1 MNKQKTR
8 KKVVAFLLSM
18 LMLISLFQNISYT
31 PIAEGGETETT
42 VEMAAEGGETEAT
55 VETVA
60 EEAQTTEE
68 ETSETETTT
77 EEEYPAQNI
86 DVSTE
91 PETETTEAEA
101 TENTEEIQQPLTLQ
115 EDGIQVYAGETKD
128 LLKDANAILDGLVL
142 KGVYKDQDGVSH
154 VIEFTQDSE
163 ITIPGDADI
172 NMDLNFLLKDG
183 NVIDGSAKYVYKLP
197 DTVRVDVEKKHE
209 LLDKNGKSIGN
220 VQISRDGTLTFQ
232 FYEDAVQNN
241 NDIPFYVKFDG
252 KFSSELSEGDK
263 KGDLV
268 FPAGDTSYTYK
279 VDVTKPNSNDPSKVY
294 SDYGI
299 QKSGTVTTTAD
310 GKKVIRWTISV
321 CPQGRKD
328 FCGTVVDVL
337 PEGLTYAENVTYE
350 GLLEGGGTITP
361 KLDGNILSFD
371 MDKCNTYYDIK
382 ISFDTEI
389 TPDYGAPITNET
401 SITKENTSTFNPD
414 DTEDKSVTSNK
425 ANVKVTPNVLS
436 KSGVNEGGVIT
447 WTVKINADRFDL
459 ANSTYTDTIGAG
471 QKLRPDSFKFTSP
484 AGTDSSIVTDK
495 NDNGFKINFG
505 SSENKGYYEF
515 TYQTEQTDWA
525 ASSLTNNGTLNGGKF
540 SNYTTGNV
548 SVKGVSM
555 ITKESTGYD
564 SILHTLTWKIT
575 VNPEMYDA
583 MGTVKITDS
592 FPQLS
597 KWTSSGETKYDTMD
611 WVSVTRDDTKEVL
624 NVAPELNGFT
634 YTFTNGALDGRA
646 ITLTVVTKLKD
657 ECIEAFNGQWMSVKN
672 KVEMTSGK
680 NPTTPAKAEAER
692 NIEIK
697 KTSLIEKTGKIQTDG
712 TIMWQIR
719 VNASEMKKNKILIT
733 DTIGGNQKYIAGSS
747 NIATD
752 EWRLDQDNGVY
763 AREPQVSADGKTL
776 TYTFDASDALFD
788 SGYFNSQFYIRY
800 YTKADVT
807 VSESNTEST
816 YNNTAKAEIDFDGDV
831 HLKDEKTASVTGKVG
846 GVVDKTA
853 KYSENQNYIDWSI
866 TINKPGYDLSTAVNP
881 RIVDKLASYYDY
893 SMGTLYEVVNGVE
906 TEVPGSEYIITVVN
920 QELTVQL
927 PTDGNGKYKGT
938 ATYVFK
944 FRTRFNCLDVELP
957 SSLTNSVSFIGLAD
971 VYEQTSQEIK
981 NIHFSSSS
989 AGASTRQRI
998 RIKKVDAD
1006 DSSKVLKDAVFEMY
1020 AGTVKVGE
1028 AQTDASGYAV
1038 FDNLT
1043 ISEDATVKIHE
1054 TVAPDGYDL
1063 PSETERVKT
1072 IPMSAFKTVSVI
1084 NGMQTMEV
1092 EIKNKKTASQTVTGK
1107 IELTK
1112 VDAAD
1117 DTPLA
1122 GAQFTLYTELPTAAS
1137 TGLTRTTDTDGK
1149 VEFASLNVG
1158 TAGAPKVYYVV
1169 ETKSPDGYLY
1179 DAMKQVVI
1187 KASIDDIGVTTYEQ
1201 GTIVGSAFVAD
1212 TPANTSN
1219 QIKNTKTTA
1228 ELQITKVDAA
1238 SATTLLPGAAFGLY
1252 KDAQCTDLV
1261 GKATTDVDG
1270 KAEFTGLELGKT
1282 YYYREEKAP
1291 TGYVLD
1297 SSIKDVTIGNGTETA
1312 IETKKITVEDE
1323 KQNGSLR
1330 VKKVDDGVPANPI
1343 KGIKFKLKDS
1353 SSVYVQKNGTD
1364 YTVTTDENGE
1374 AIFENLPYGSYTLEE
1389 VSGSVPTKYTPS
1401 AGITVKI
1408 DSNTTKAVTVVNAV
1422 KRFKL
1427 QVVKVDKT
1435 DTAKKLA
1442 GATFTLYSKDGVR
1455 LAEKETGADGT
1466 IEFDNLAYDGYYITE
1481 MKAPDGYN
1489 ATGSISFSAD
1499 KFTTMPGQSGTDWN
1513 SVWEAGTNT
1522 FTITVQ
1528 DTKQNGKIVLTKNG
1542 KNGVVLPGAEFTL
1555 YKDGLEVTKVISDAS
1570 GKVEFTGLAYGT
1582 YTVQETKAPS
1592 VTAYIMDPTIYTI
1605 EVVSDTKNKV
1615 ISPASV
1621 SNNGQLVSS
1630 LDSLVTV
1637 TNDEQVTT
1645 PPNISFKLLKQGKD
1659 GVTSDV
1665 HALDG
1670 ATFGFYEIK
1679 TGGTEKLLATATS
1692 DSTGMVYFRR
1702 VNIEQS
1708 AADSKYV
1715 VRELHAPVG
1724 YKKSDQVYVL
1734 GNTKTDLNAY
1744 ADVQSGGSTGK
1755 ADNEILWMIDK
1766 SAESTAPVEAT
1777 VINEQVLG
1785 SVYVK
1790 KVSSY
1795 DQTALAGAEFTL
1807 YKEDGATL
1815 VSGAGITNP
1824 QTTDATG
1831 GVTFTNLPL
1840 GKYVV
1845 KETKAPKGY
1854 VVSTETQTVTISDET
1869 LQNLT
1874 FKDDRIDLSISK
1886 LAVGGSTELQGAKL
1900 KITKTDGTE
1909 VIPEWT
1915 SSTTP
1920 KKISYSALETG
1931 VNYVLKETS
1940 APAGYA
1946 YSADITF
1953 RINADGT
1960 ITIDTGNS
1968 DANAS
1973 VSGQTLV
1980 MRDAPIAIS
1989 VEKVDASNSNAPL
2002 QNAIL
2007 AVIDGSNNKELER
2020 FTTNGTAH
2028 ALDMSKITVPADNTK
2043 KDYILREISAP
2054 TGYEIAEDIIFAVD
2068 KSGVVYTKDA
2078 AGNYIQVSTSGSGL
2092 AGTTATLTMTDKKM
2106 PEGTIYIRKL
2116 TPAGN
2121 TLSGASLAI
2130 YKKNDYDGNQA
2141 SATPEVSEFTSGT
2154 TPHAIKVTPSEPN
2167 TLHPN
2172 VEYVLVEKSAPDG
2185 YIIAKPITFTIKDVG
2200 TTSGTTQYRITTISD
2215 TNSLNSDKVTI
2226 MMTDQPLSLRI
2237 KKETSS
2243 GDLLAG
2249 ATLKLY
2255 EGAVADESKLVEEFT
2270 TNRTNMHTVEFTK
2283 LKAGQEYLLVETA
2296 APNGFLKSRD
2306 IKFTIEADGTIT
2318 KQYLQQENGTWK
2330 ESRVSGNTVIMTDD
2344 EEAVT
2349 LSKIDSGTKGNLA
2362 GATVKLESVVYGSY
2376 DVSGYDR
2383 NFTPQT
2389 FTTTNDVI
2397 SLDANLFHTGCVYQ
2411 LSEITAPT
2419 GYGYAKNVVFLYT
2432 DDHRVQYLTS
2442 SNTGRDRTVYMFDE
2456 PIELSVHKKNSVT
2469 NGYVKDAKLQILDD
2483 AGIVVTS
2490 WTTGND
2496 AKAVGGKLTAPA
2508 TGRKK
2513 YTLQE
2518 IEAPK
2523 GYTKAND
2530 ISFEVASDGTIYIA
2544 DANGNY
2550 TQAVTEITMHD
2561 EPQLQVI
2568 KQNPDGDVVAG
2579 ATLTITKK
2587 DDTAFTPITWVS
2599 TDEPKVFDNSQ
2610 FAPDETYILTETKAP
2625 DGYGYAKPVSFTI
2638 GADGTVKV
2646 DGKVVANHTIGMTD
2660 TPIEVVFEKQDADSK
2675 RTIAGAQIAIQDA
2688 AGDVVYT
2695 FTTTESAVAIPK
2707 EVLRAPAKEGVLANY
2722 TFVELSAP
2730 FGYEKADPVAFAID
2744 SEGNVYAKNPENGEM
2759 TLLSSLGIKALIMY
2773 DAPDYLHISKV
2784 DATNSEEID
2793 GAKLAIRDADG
2804 NEIVSWESSKKDG
2817 AKKLSISE
2825 YFEADK
2831 EYTLNEVEA
2840 PKGYELAE
2848 AIVFKIGTDNVIYVK
2863 DAGGAFAA
2871 VTDQTIVMKDL
2882 PSTSVVTTETTTTT
2896 TTTTSSNTS
2905 KKTGDTAPVAPI
2917 TVVMLVAA
2925 VGIIILGVVKKKRND
2940 K

>member
-42 VEMAAEGGETEAT
+42 VETAAEGGETEAT
-55 VETVA
+55 IETAA

-115 EDGIQVYAGETKD
+115 EDGIQVYVGETKD
-128 LLKDANAILDGLVL
+128 LLKDANAILDGLTL
-142 KGVYKDQDGVSH
+142 KGVYKDKDGVSH

-232 FYEDAVQNN
+232 FYKDAVQNN

-337 PEGLTYAENVTYE
+337 PEGLTYQGNVTYD
-350 GLLEGGGTITP
+350 GLLAGGTITP

-389 TPDYGAPITNET
+389 TPDYGATITNKT

-436 KSGVNEGGVIT
+436 KSGVNNGGVIT

-459 ANSTYTDTIGAG
+459 AGSTYTDTIGTG
-471 QKLRPDSFKFTSP
+471 QKLRPDSFTFTSP
-484 AGTDSSIVTDK
+484 ARTNPNIVTDK
-495 NDNGFKINFG
+495 NDNSFKINFG
-505 SSENKGYYEF
+505 TSENTHYYEF

-525 ASSLTNNGTLNGGKF
+525 ASSLTNKGTLDGGKF
-540 SNYTTGNV
+540 NNYTTGDV

-555 ITKESTGYD
+555 ITKESIGYD

-597 KWTSSGETKYDTMD
+597 KWTSSVETKYDTMD
-611 WVSVTRDDTKEVL
+611 LVSVTDDTGKKISVNETG
-624 NVAPELNGFT
+624 NGFT
-634 YTFTNGALDGRA
+634 YTFANGALDNRS

-657 ECIEAFNGQWMSVKN
+657 GCIEAFDGQWMNVKN
-672 KVEMTSGK
+672 KVKMTSGK
-680 NPTTPAKAEAER
+680 NPSTPATAEAER

-733 DTIGGNQKYIAGSS
+733 DTIDNKQKYIAGSS

-866 TINKPGYDLSTAVNP
+866 TINKPGYDLRTAVNP

-1528 DTKQNGKIVLTKNG
+1528 DTKQNGKIVLTKND

-1555 YKDGLEVTKVISDAS
+1555 YKDGLEVTNATSDSS
-1570 GKVEFTGLAYGT
+1570 GKVAFTGLAYGT

-1592 VTAYIMDPTIYTI
+1592 VTVTGKTYIMDPTIYTI

-1621 SNNGQLVSS
+1621 LNNGQLVSS
-1630 LDSLVTV
+1630 SNSLVTV

-1645 PPNISFKLLKQGKD
+1645 PPNISFKLLKQRRD
-1659 GVTSDV
+1659 GVTSAV

-1692 DSTGMVYFRR
+1692 GNNGMVYFLQI
-1702 VNIEQS
+1702 NIES
-1708 AADSKYV
+1708 CASDSTFV
-1715 VRELHAPVG
+1715 VRELHAPTG
-1724 YKKSDQVYVL
+1724 YKKSDIDYVL
-1734 GNTKTDLNAY
+1734 GSTKKDLTDY
-1744 ADVQSGGSTGK
+1744 ADVPSSGGSGK
-1755 ADNEILWMIDK
+1755 SDEQILWMLEK
-1766 SAESTAPVEAT
+1766 SISQIAPSKAT
-1777 VINEQVLG
+1777 VVNEQILG
-1785 SVYVK
+1785 RVYVK
-1790 KVSSY
+1790 KTSSY
-1795 DQTALAGAEFTL
+1795 DNTALAGAEFTL
-1807 YKEDGATL
+1807 YKEDGTTQ
-1815 VSGAGITNP
+1815 VSGINITNP

-1831 GVTFTNLPL
+1831 GVTFKNLPL

-1886 LAVGGSTELQGAKL
+1886 LAVGGSVELQGAKF

-1946 YSADITF
+1946 YSADIQF
-1953 RINADGT
+1953 EIKADGT
-1960 ITIDTGNS
+1960 ISIINS
-1968 DANAS
+1968 ATNAS

-2007 AVIDGSNNKELER
+2007 AVIDGLNNKELER

-2078 AGNYIQVSTSGSGL
+2078 DGNYIQVSTSGSGL
-2092 AGTTATLTMTDKKM
+2092 AGTTANLTMTDKKM
-2106 PEGTIYIRKL
+2106 PEGMIYIRKL

-2121 TLSGASLAI
+2121 TLSGAKLAI
-2130 YKKNDYDGNQA
+2130 YKNTDDITT
-2141 SATPEVSEFTSGT
+2141 ATPILSFTSGT
-2154 TPHAIKVTPSEPN
+2154 TPKAVKVDDAGTAPE
-2167 TLHPN
+2167 TLKAG
-2172 VEYVLVEKSAPDG
+2172 EKYKLVELTAPNG
-2185 YIIAKPITFTIKDVG
+2185 YLIAKEITFTVTKNA
-2200 TTSGTTQYRITTISD
+2200 SAQYRITTISD

-2249 ATLKLY
+2249 ATLELY
-2255 EGAVADESKLVEEFT
+2255 IRNTDGSKGSKIDSFT

-2283 LKAGQEYLLVETA
+2283 LEAGKEYLLVETA
-2296 APNGFLKSRD
+2296 TPNGFLKSGD
-2306 IKFTIEADGTIT
+2306 IKFTIGADGTIT
-2318 KQYLQQENGTWK
+2318 KQYLQQENGKWK

-2349 LSKIDSGTKGNLA
+2349 ISKIDAGTNQGLA
-2362 GATVKLESVVYGSY
+2362 GVKLKLESVVYGSY
-2376 DVSGYDR
+2376 GLPGYDR

-2389 FTTTNDVI
+2389 FTTTSDVI
-2397 SLDANLFHTGCVYQ
+2397 SLDANLFHRGCVYQ

-2442 SNTGRDRTVYMFDE
+2442 SNKGLDRTVYMFDK
-2456 PIELSVHKKNSVT
+2456 PIKLSIHKKNSVT
-2469 NGYVKDAKLQILDD
+2469 NGYVKDAKLQIIDD

-2530 ISFEVASDGTIYIA
+2530 ISFEVASDGKIYIA

-2638 GADGTVKV
+2638 GADGTVKA

-2905 KKTGDTAPVAPI
+2905 KKTGDTAPVQPA
-2917 TVVMLVAA
+2917 LYR
-2925 VGIIILGVVKKKRND
+2925 LSSSKCLKKWWWSSWLLSL
-2940 K
+2940 

>member
-31 PIAEGGETETT
+31 PIAEGGETEATVTT
-42 VEMAAEGGETEAT
+42 ETE
-55 VETVA
+55 EM
-60 EEAQTTEE
+60 TESLPDA
-68 ETSETETTT
+68 SETD
-77 EEEYPAQNI
+77 A
-86 DVSTE
+86 VS
-91 PETETTEAEA
+91 A
-101 TENTEEIQQPLTLQ
+101 QPLTLQ

-128 LLKDANAILDGLVL
+128 LLKDANAILDGLIL
-142 KGVYKDQDGVSH
+142 KGVYKDKDGVSH

-183 NVIDGSAKYVYKLP
+183 NSIDGSAKYVYKLP

-220 VQISRDGTLTFQ
+220 VQISKDGTLTFQ

-268 FPAGDTSYTYK
+268 FPAGDTSYIYK

-337 PEGLTYAENVTYE
+337 PEGLTYQGNVTYD
-350 GLLEGGGTITP
+350 GLLAGGTITP

-389 TPDYGAPITNET
+389 TPDYGSSITN
-401 SITKENTSTFNPD
+401 SSSVTKENTSTFNPD
-414 DTEDKSVTSNK
+414 DGEDKSVTSTP
-425 ANVKVTPNVLS
+425 ATVKVTPNVLS
-436 KSGVNEGGVIT
+436 KSGVNNGGVIT
-447 WTVKINADRFDL
+447 WTVKINADRLNL
-459 ANSTYTDTIGAG
+459 AGSTYTDTIGAG
-471 QKLRPDSFKFTSP
+471 QELISDSFTFTSP
-484 AGTDSSIVTDK
+484 AGANASTIISSK
-495 NDNGFKINFG
+495 SQNGFTINFG
-505 SSENKGYYEF
+505 SASDTGYYEF
-515 TYQTEQTDWA
+515 TYQTQQTDWA
-525 ASSLTNNGTLNGGKF
+525 ASSLINKGTLNGGNF
-540 SNYTTGNV
+540 DSYTTGDV
-548 SVKGVSM
+548 SVNGVSM
-555 ITKESTGYD
+555 ITKQSTGYD
-564 SILHTLTWKIT
+564 NILHTLTWKIV
-575 VNPEMYDA
+575 VNPEAYGD
-583 MGTVKITDS
+583 MGEVTITDS
-592 FPQLS
+592 FSDLS
-597 KWTSSGETKYDTMD
+597 KWVNGSQ
-611 WVSVTRDDTKEVL
+611 VSVSTMELVSVSRDDTGEKLTVTD
-624 NVAPELNGFT
+624 NGKGFT
-634 YTFTNGALDGRA
+634 YTFANGALDNKS
-646 ITLTVVTKLKD
+646 ITLIVVTKLKD
-657 ECIEAFNGQWMSVKN
+657 DCIEAFDGQWMSVKN

-680 NPTTPAKAEAER
+680 NPTTPATAEAER

-733 DTIGGNQKYIAGSS
+733 DTISNKQKYIAGSS
-747 NIATD
+747 KIATD

-807 VSESNTEST
+807 VGESNMEST

-853 KYSENQNYIDWSI
+853 KYSENQNYIDWAI
-866 TINKPGYDLSTAVNP
+866 TINKPGYDLSAAVNP

-893 SMGTLYEVVNGVE
+893 SMGTLYKVVNGVE

-1028 AQTDASGYAV
+1028 AQTDARGYAV

-1043 ISEDATVKIHE
+1043 ISEDATVKIRE

-1063 PSETERVKT
+1063 PSETERVTT

-1107 IELTK
+1107 IALTK

-1149 VEFASLNVG
+1149 VEFASLNAG
-1158 TAGAPKVYYVV
+1158 TAGASKVYYVV

-1179 DAMKQVVI
+1179 DAAKQVVI
-1187 KASIDDIGVTTYEQ
+1187 MASIDENGATTYEQ
-1201 GTIVGSAFVAD
+1201 GTIVGSVFVAD
-1212 TPANTSN
+1212 MPVNTSN

-1238 SATTLLPGAAFGLY
+1238 RATTLLQGAAFGLY

-1261 GKATTDVDG
+1261 GTKTTGTDG
-1270 KAEFTGLELGKT
+1270 KAAFTDLEPGRT
-1282 YYYREEKAP
+1282 YYYREETAP

-1297 SSIKDVTIGNGTETA
+1297 STVKSITIGTGTETA
-1312 IETKKITVEDE
+1312 VVTKEVTVENT

-1330 VKKVDDGVPANPI
+1330 VKKVDDSVPANPI
-1343 KGIKFKLKDS
+1343 AGIQFKLKDS
-1353 SSVYVQKNGTD
+1353 SSAYVQKNSTD

-1389 VSGSVPTKYTPS
+1389 VAGSVPAKYTPS
-1401 AGITVKI
+1401 TDISVKI
-1408 DSNTTKAVTVVNAV
+1408 DSNTAKDVTVVNAV
-1422 KRFKL
+1422 KNFKL
-1427 QVVKVDKT
+1427 QVVKVDKDNT
-1435 DTAKKLA
+1435 TKKLS
-1442 GATFTLYSKDGVR
+1442 GAIFTLYSSAGVK

-1481 MKAPDGYN
+1481 MKTPDGYN
-1489 ATGSISFSAD
+1489 SIGSIAFSAD
-1499 KFTTMPGQSGTDWN
+1499 KFSATQSGTDW
-1513 SVWEAGTNT
+1513 SSAWDSSTNT
-1522 FTITVQ
+1522 FTITVK
-1528 DTKQNGKIVLTKNG
+1528 DTKQKGRIVLKKTETNRTTP
-1542 KNGVVLPGAEFTL
+1542 LEGAEFTL
-1555 YKDGLEVTKVISDAS
+1555 YKGGLKVTTATSDAN
-1570 GKVEFTGLAYGT
+1570 GKVAFTGLAYGT
-1582 YTVQETKAPS
+1582 YTVQETKAPT
-1592 VTAYIMDPTIYTI
+1592 VAGKTYIMDPTVYTV
-1605 EVVSDTKNKV
+1605 EVVSDTQNKITAPDTLTNV
-1615 ISPASV
+1615 
-1621 SNNGQLVSS
+1621 GQLIDSTN
-1630 LDSLVTV
+1630 SLVTV
-1637 TNDEQVTT
+1637 TNDEQVIT
-1645 PPNISFKLLKQGKD
+1645 PPNISFKLLKQAKN
-1659 GVTSDV
+1659 GVTSAKT
-1665 HALDG
+1665 ALSG
-1670 ATFGFYEIK
+1670 ANFGFYEQ
-1679 TGGTEKLLATATS
+1679 TSSGTEKLLATATS
-1692 DSTGMVYFRR
+1692 GNDGMVYFRQIS
-1702 VNIEQS
+1702 IESCASNS
-1708 AADSKYV
+1708 AFV
-1715 VRELHAPVG
+1715 VRELHAPTG
-1724 YKKSDQVYVL
+1724 YKKSDIDYVL
-1734 GNTKTDLNAY
+1734 GRTKQDLTDY
-1744 ADVQSGGSTGK
+1744 ADVPSSGGSGK
-1755 ADNEILWMIDK
+1755 SDEQILWMLEK
-1766 SAESTAPVEAT
+1766 SINQTAPSKAT
-1777 VINEQVLG
+1777 VINEQILG
-1785 SVYVK
+1785 RVYVK
-1790 KVSSY
+1790 KTSSY
-1795 DQTALAGAEFTL
+1795 DNTALAGAEFTL
-1807 YKEDGATL
+1807 YKEDGTTQ
-1815 VSGAGITNP
+1815 VSGMNISNP
-1824 QTTDATG
+1824 QITDVTG
-1831 GVTFTNLPL
+1831 GVTFGNLPL

-1854 VVSTETQTVTISDET
+1854 VVSTETQTVTISDDT
-1869 LQNLT
+1869 LQSCT
-1874 FKDDRIDLSISK
+1874 FRDNRIDLSVSK
-1886 LAVGGSTELQGAKL
+1886 LAVGGSAELSGAKL
-1900 KITKTDGTE
+1900 AITKTDGTT
-1909 VIPEWT
+1909 VVEWT

-1920 KKISYSALETG
+1920 KKISYAKLETG
-1931 VNYVLKETS
+1931 VTYILKETS

-1946 YSADITF
+1946 YSADIQF
-1953 RINADGT
+1953 EIKADGT
-1960 ITIDTGNS
+1960 ISITNS
-1968 DANAS
+1968 AANAS

-1989 VEKVDASNSNAPL
+1989 VAKVDDTNAPL
-2002 QNAIL
+2002 SNAIL
-2007 AVIDGSNNKELER
+2007 AVIDKTSGKELER

-2028 ALDMSKITVPADNTK
+2028 ALDMSKITVPAAENTK
-2043 KDYILREISAP
+2043 RDYILREISAP

-2068 KSGVVYTKDA
+2068 RAGTVYTKNT
-2078 AGNYIQVSTSGSGL
+2078 AGNYIPVS
-2092 AGTTATLTMTDKKM
+2092 AVGTTVTLTMMDKKK

-2116 TPAGN
+2116 TPTGN
-2121 TLSGASLAI
+2121 ALSEATLAI
-2130 YKKNDYDGNQA
+2130 YMKAAYDADPSTATSVTEFNTGN
-2141 SATPEVSEFTSGT
+2141 
-2154 TPHAIKVTPSEPN
+2154 TPHALKVTPNEPN
-2167 TLHPN
+2167 TLHPAE
-2172 VEYVLVEKSAPDG
+2172 EYVLVEKTAPKG
-2185 YIIAKPITFTIKDVG
+2185 YLKAKTISFKITDTG
-2200 TTSGTTQYRITTISD
+2200 TSGNVQYRITTISD
-2215 TNSLNSDKVTI
+2215 PNNLNGDRVTI

-2255 EGAVADESKLVEEFT
+2255 EGAVADEAKLVEEFT

-2296 APNGFLKSRD
+2296 APNGFLKSGD

-2349 LSKIDSGTKGNLA
+2349 LCKIDAGTNSNLA
-2362 GATVKLESVVYGSY
+2362 GATVRLESVTYGSY
-2376 DVSGYDR
+2376 GVSGYDR

-2397 SLDANLFHTGCVYQ
+2397 SLDANLFHTGCVYA
-2411 LSEITAPT
+2411 LSEETAPQ

-2490 WTTGND
+2490 WTTGTD
-2496 AKAVGGKLTAPA
+2496 AKAVGGKLTAPVA
-2508 TGRKK
+2508 GRKR
-2513 YTLQE
+2513 YILRET
-2518 IEAPK
+2518 EAPK
-2523 GYTKAND
+2523 GYTKAKD

-2544 DANGNY
+2544 DANGDY

-2568 KQNPDGDVVAG
+2568 KQNPDGEAVAG

-2587 DDTAFTPITWVS
+2587 DDAAFTPITWVS
-2599 TDEPKVFDNSQ
+2599 TDEPKVFDNNRFDQ
-2610 FAPDETYILTETKAP
+2610 DETYILTETKAP
-2625 DGYGYAKPVSFTI
+2625 GGYGYAKSVSFTI
-2638 GADGTVKV
+2638 GADGTVKA
-2646 DGKVVANHTIGMTD
+2646 DGKAVANHTIVMTD
-2660 TPIEVVFEKQDADSK
+2660 IPIEVVFEKQDADSK
-2675 RTIAGAQIAIQDA
+2675 RTIAGAQIAIQNA

-2695 FTTTESAVAIPK
+2695 FTTTERAVTIPR
-2707 EVLRAPAKEGVLANY
+2707 EVLQAPAKEGVFANY

-2730 FGYEKADPVAFAID
+2730 FGYEKAEPVAFAID

-2773 DAPDYLHISKV
+2773 DAPEYLHISKV

-2804 NEIVSWESSKKDG
+2804 NEIISWASSKKDG
-2817 AKKLSISE
+2817 AKKLGIGE

-2840 PKGYELAE
+2840 PKGYELAQP
-2848 AIVFKIGTDNVIYVK
+2848 IVFKIDTDNVIYVK
-2863 DAGGAFAA
+2863 DASGAFTA
-2871 VTDQTIVMKDL
+2871 VTDRTIVMKDL
-2882 PSTSVVTTETTTTT
+2882 PSTSVVTTETTV
-2896 TTTTSSNTS
+2896 TTTSSNTAT
-2905 KKTGDTAPVAPI
+2905 KTGDAIPI
-2917 TVVMLVAA
+2917 ASVTVVMIAA
-2925 VGIIILGVVKKKRND
+2925 AAGIIVLGRKKKQND

>member
-42 VEMAAEGGETEAT
+42 VETAAEGGETEAT

-328 FCGTVVDVL
+328 FCGTVVDML
-337 PEGLTYAENVTYE
+337 PEGLTYVGNVTYE

-389 TPDYGAPITNET
+389 TPDYGATITNET

-436 KSGVNEGGVIT
+436 KSGVNNGGVIT

-459 ANSTYTDTIGAG
+459 AGSTYTDTIGTG
-471 QKLRPDSFKFTSP
+471 QKLRPDSFTFTSP
-484 AGTDSSIVTDK
+484 AGTNPNIVTDK
-495 NDNGFKINFG
+495 NDNSFKINFG
-505 SSENKGYYEF
+505 TSENTHYYEF

-525 ASSLTNNGTLNGGKF
+525 ASSLTNKGTMNGGKF
-540 SNYTTGNV
+540 NNYTTGDV

-555 ITKESTGYD
+555 ITKESIGYD

-597 KWTSSGETKYDTMD
+597 KWTSSVETKYDTMD
-611 WVSVTRDDTKEVL
+611 LVSVTDDTGKKISVNETG
-624 NVAPELNGFT
+624 NGFT
-634 YTFTNGALDGRA
+634 YTFANGALDNRS

-657 ECIEAFNGQWMSVKN
+657 DCVEAFDGQWMNVKN

-680 NPTTPAKAEAER
+680 NLTTPATAEAER

-747 NIATD
+747 KIATD

-763 AREPQVSADGKTL
+763 VREPQVSADGKTL

-853 KYSENQNYIDWSI
+853 KYSENQNYIDWAI
-866 TINKPGYDLSTAVNP
+866 TINKPGYNLSAAVNP

-893 SMGTLYEVVNGVE
+893 SMGTLYKVVNGVE

-927 PTDGNGKYKGT
+927 PIDGNGKYKGT

-998 RIKKVDAD
+998 RIKKVDAG
-1006 DSSKVLKDAVFEMY
+1006 DSSMVLKDAVFEMY

-1043 ISEDATVKIHE
+1043 ISEDATVKIRE

-1063 PSETERVKT
+1063 PSETERVTT

-1149 VEFASLNVG
+1149 VEFASLEAG
-1158 TAGAPKVYYVV
+1158 TAGASKVYYVV

-1187 KASIDDIGVTTYEQ
+1187 KASIDDTGATTYEQ

-1228 ELQITKVDAA
+1228 KLQITKVDAA
-1238 SATTLLPGAAFGLY
+1238 SATALLQGAVFGLY

-1261 GKATTDVDG
+1261 GTKTTDADG
-1270 KAEFTGLELGKT
+1270 KAAFTGLELGRT
-1282 YYYREEKAP
+1282 YYYREETAP

-1297 SSIKDVTIGNGTETA
+1297 STVKSITIGTGTETA
-1312 IETKKITVEDE
+1312 VVTKEVTVENT

-1330 VKKVDDGVPANPI
+1330 VKKVDDSVPANPI
-1343 KGIKFKLKDS
+1343 AGIQFKLKDS
-1353 SSVYVQKNGTD
+1353 SGAYVQKDSSD
-1364 YTVTTDENGE
+1364 YVVVTDEDGE
-1374 AIFENLPYGSYTLEE
+1374 ATFKNLSYGSYTLEE
-1389 VSGSVPTKYTPS
+1389 VSGSVPAKYTPS
-1401 AGITVKI
+1401 PGISVEI
-1408 DSNTTKAVTVVNAV
+1408 NSNTTKAVTVVNSV

-1455 LAEKETGADGT
+1455 LAEKETGVDGT

-1499 KFTTMPGQSGTDWN
+1499 KFTTTPGQSGTDWN
-1513 SVWEAGTNT
+1513 SAWEAGTNT

-1528 DTKQNGKIVLTKNG
+1528 DTKQNGQIVLTKND

-1555 YKDGLEVTKVISDAS
+1555 YKDGLEVTNATSDSS
-1570 GKVEFTGLAYGT
+1570 GKVAFTGLAYGT

-1592 VTAYIMDPTIYTI
+1592 VTVIGKTYIMDPTVYTI

-1630 LDSLVTV
+1630 SNSLVTV

-1659 GVTSDV
+1659 GVTSAV
-1665 HALDG
+1665 SVLGG

-1692 DSTGMVYFRR
+1692 GNNGMVYFRQI
-1702 VNIEQS
+1702 NIENCAS
-1708 AADSKYV
+1708 DSTFV
-1715 VRELHAPVG
+1715 VRELHAPTG
-1724 YKKSDQVYVL
+1724 YKKSDIDYVL
-1734 GNTKTDLNAY
+1734 GSTKRDLTDY
-1744 ADVQSGGSTGK
+1744 ADVPSSGVSGK
-1755 ADNEILWMIDK
+1755 SDEQILWMLEK
-1766 SAESTAPVEAT
+1766 SKNQTAPSKAT
-1777 VINEQVLG
+1777 VVNEQILG
-1785 SVYVK
+1785 RVYVQK
-1790 KVSSY
+1790 ISSY
-1795 DQTALAGAEFTL
+1795 DSTALAGAEFTL
-1807 YKEDGATL
+1807 YKEDGTTP
-1815 VSGAGITNP
+1815 VSGITNP

-1840 GKYVV
+1840 DKYVV

-1854 VVSTETQTVTISDET
+1854 VVSTGTQTVTISDET

-1886 LAVGGSTELQGAKL
+1886 LAVGGSVELQGAKL
-1900 KITKTDGTE
+1900 KITKTDGTV

-1931 VNYVLKETS
+1931 VYYVLKETS

-2296 APNGFLKSRD
+2296 APNGFLKSGD

-2349 LSKIDSGTKGNLA
+2349 LSKIDSGTNGNLA

-2397 SLDANLFHTGCVYQ
+2397 SLDANLFHTGCVYA
-2411 LSEITAPT
+2411 LSEVTAPQ

-2490 WTTGND
+2490 WTTGTD
-2496 AKAVGGKLTAPA
+2496 AKAVGGKLTAPVA
-2508 TGRKK
+2508 GRKR
-2513 YTLQE
+2513 YILRET
-2518 IEAPK
+2518 EAPK

-2550 TQAVTEITMHD
+2550 TQEVTEITMHD

-2568 KQNPDGDVVAG
+2568 KQNPDGDAVAG

-2610 FAPDETYILTETKAP
+2610 FAPDETYILTEMKAP

-2638 GADGTVKV
+2638 GADGTVKA

-2660 TPIEVVFEKQDADSK
+2660 TPIEVVFEKQDADSR
-2675 RTIAGAQIAIQDA
+2675 RTIAGAQIAIQNA
-2688 AGDVVYT
+2688 AGDVIYT

-2707 EVLRAPAKEGVLANY
+2707 EVLQAPAKEGVLANY

-2730 FGYEKADPVAFAID
+2730 FGYEKAEPVAFAID

-2804 NEIVSWESSKKDG
+2804 NEIVSWESSKMDG

-2848 AIVFKIGTDNVIYVK
+2848 AIVFKIGMDNVIYVK

-2882 PSTSVVTTETTTTT
+2882 PSTSVVTTET